1 MTLSRLVS
9 ALALNAVLVLAG
21 AGLAGPAVAAP
32 YQGGPPAN
40 HPGLPLDP
48 ELLPPNSGP
57 GDCVVRRVTGP
68 GGAYRWDRVECDA
81 DRGWANYDQW
91 GYGRNRL
98 EVETRRE
105 AQADRPVLLGGPRY
119 EAPYGGDDAGDRYG
133 ERRHESRYDRQV
145 DEYEYERIR
154 AYGDGYE
161 LGRGGPV
168 VSYPPPYAYGYVAA
182 GRDEAG
188 YLVWPGKTP

>member
-1 MTLSRLVS
+1 MTLSRLVP
-9 ALALNAVLVLAG
+9 ALALTLASLAGPVLAG
-21 AGLAGPAVAAP
+21 P

-48 ELLPPNSGP
+48 ELLPANSAP

-68 GGAYRWDRVECDA
+68 GGAYRWDRVECDP
-81 DRGWANYDQW
+81 DRGWASYDQW
-91 GYGRNRL
+91 GYGRDRL
-98 EVETRRE
+98 DVEARE
-105 AQADRPVLLGGPRY
+105 APRGGPPPLLGGPPAHA
-119 EAPYGGDDAGDRYG
+119 APYGEYAGDRYG

-145 DEYEYERIR
+145 DAYEYERTR
-154 AYGDGYE
+154 AYGDGYD